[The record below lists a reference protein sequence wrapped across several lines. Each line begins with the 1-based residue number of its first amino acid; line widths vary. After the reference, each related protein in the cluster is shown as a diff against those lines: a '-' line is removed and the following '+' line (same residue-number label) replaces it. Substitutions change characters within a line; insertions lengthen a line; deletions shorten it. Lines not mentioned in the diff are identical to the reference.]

1 MKSSTGLI
9 IGLAVLLGAG
19 STGYWLGSQKTEGRG
34 QKTET
39 AVSKEPARKILYYR
53 NPMGLPDTSP
63 MPKKDSMGMD
73 YIPVYEGEERSGS
86 TASPSPASGG
96 SGQVKISVEKVQKLG
111 VKTEQAAM
119 RMLDKT
125 VRAVGRVEIDERHI
139 HNIAPKFEGWIEK
152 LHVKTTGEPVKKG
165 QALFDIYSPELVS
178 AQREYAIAMQGVAAL
193 KDADADTRQS
203 MQRLAEASLLRLRN
217 WDISEQQVK
226 DLVSSGTTK
235 RSMTFHAFHTPVNGI
250 VLEKKALEGMRFMP
264 GEVLYQ
270 IADLSS
276 VWVIADV
283 FEQNIGQVRIGSKVQ
298 VKLDAYK
305 DMPFTGVVSL
315 VYPTL
320 NAATRT
326 VPVRIEIANPK
337 GLLKPAMF
345 ANVEIPVGGKDEVL
359 TVPSS
364 AVIDSGTRQV
374 ILVQLE
380 PGRFDPRVVKLGS
393 RSENHVEVL
402 EGIAE
407 GEQVVI
413 SANFLIDA
421 ESNLKAALSGLDS
434 HVGSTPATSQKQ
446 QGTSKQPATVVGHR
460 VQGTLNAIN
469 ADGTASITHGPV
481 EALNWPGMTMDFAFA
496 NSALAAGIKP
506 GALISFEIVERKPGE
521 WVITSLKAKQVE
533 PSGNPHAGH

>member
-1 MKSSTGLI
+1 MKQISAM
-9 IGLAVLLGAG
+9 LAVVLVVAAVATGG
-19 STGYWLGSQKTEGRG
+19 GYWLGGQKAENRK

-39 AVSKEPARKILYYR
+39 AAQKEPARKILYYR

-63 MPKKDSMGMD
+63 TPKKDSMGMD
-73 YIPVYEGEERSGS
+73 YIPVYDGEEEPGRA
-86 TASPSPASGG
+86 ASPFATSEGSGQAASTG

-125 VRAVGRVEIDERHI
+125 VRAVGRVEVNERHI

-178 AQREYAIAMQGVAAL
+178 AQREYAIAMQGVTAL

-203 MQRLAEASLLRLRN
+203 MQRLAEASLQRLKN

-235 RSMTFHAFHTPVNGI
+235 RSVTFHAFHTPVNGI

-359 TVPSS
+359 TVPAS
-364 AVIDSGTRQV
+364 AVIDSGTRQI

-393 RSENHVEVL
+393 RSENYVEVL
-402 EGIAE
+402 EGIAK

-434 HVGSTPATSQKQ
+434 HVGSAPST
-446 QGTSKQPATVVGHR
+446 GRDTSKQPATVVGHR
-460 VQGTLNAIN
+460 VQGTLNALN
-469 ADGTASITHGPV
+469 VDGTANITHGPV
-481 EALNWPGMTMDFAFA
+481 EALNWPGMTMDFALA
-496 NSALAAGIKP
+496 NSALATGINP
-506 GALISFEIVERKPGE
+506 GTVISFEIVERKPGE
-521 WVITSLKAKQVE
+521 WVITKLQAKPQDH
-533 PSGNPHAGH
+533 SH

>member
-1 MKSSTGLI
+1 MKQISAM
-9 IGLAVLLGAG
+9 LAVVLVVAAVATGG
-19 STGYWLGSQKTEGRG
+19 GYWLGGQKAENRK

-39 AVSKEPARKILYYR
+39 AAQKEPARKILYYR

-63 MPKKDSMGMD
+63 TPKKDSMGMD
-73 YIPVYEGEERSGS
+73 YIPVYDGEEEPGRA
-86 TASPSPASGG
+86 ASPFATSEGSGQAASTG

-125 VRAVGRVEIDERHI
+125 VRAVGRVEVNERHI

-178 AQREYAIAMQGVAAL
+178 AQREYAIAMQGVTAL

-203 MQRLAEASLLRLRN
+203 MQRLAEASLLRLKN

-235 RSMTFHAFHTPVNGI
+235 RSVTFHAFHTPVNGI

-359 TVPSS
+359 TVPAS
-364 AVIDSGTRQV
+364 AVIDSGTRQI

-393 RSENHVEVL
+393 RSENYVEVL
-402 EGIAE
+402 EGIAK

-434 HVGSTPATSQKQ
+434 HVGSAPST
-446 QGTSKQPATVVGHR
+446 GRDTSKQPATVVGHR
-460 VQGTLNAIN
+460 VQGTLNALN
-469 ADGTASITHGPV
+469 VDGTANITHGPV
-481 EALNWPGMTMDFAFA
+481 EALNWPGMTMDFALA
-496 NSALAAGIKP
+496 NSALATGINP
-506 GALISFEIVERKPGE
+506 GTVISFEIVERKPGE
-521 WVITSLKAKQVE
+521 WVITKLQAKPQDH
-533 PSGNPHAGH
+533 SH